1 MKLSV
6 DTASTE
12 HESLP
17 PEDILGM
24 YVWCIEGLGFV
35 NASTC
40 MGAAAG
46 ASPARK
52 MLEGWAEDADGG
64 KLGTLLQRYGAGPP
78 SRALLTTLGRQAD
91 LAAQDLACLV
101 LAGAHMAL

>member
-1 MKLSV
+1 MHPHARVL
-6 DTASTE
+6 
-12 HESLP
+12 
-17 PEDILGM
+17 
-24 YVWCIEGLGFV
+24 
-35 NASTC
+35 
-40 MGAAAG
+40 AAG